1 MARDWLKAFRP
12 ASFRGVAF
20 KVDGEGMAGARRL
33 SISPIAYADQSV
45 IEDMGRDP
53 FAFPLTAYVAG
64 EEADG
69 EARALTSALS
79 AKGPA
84 LLVLPMHG
92 AVRARVQDW
101 QRDRRKDFAGHI
113 AFSISFLEEGLGSVP
128 FGALA
133 GAGPIADLLL
143 SGVDLLG
150 ASLTARLAGLSASR
164 ATPAVAETQTVATR
178 LAAVASTTANG
189 NQPARAAADAVAA
202 LGALSAV
209 AEPKG
214 WSLALVTAWRAVALT
229 AAPSD
234 LSAALAIELPA
245 APAASAVGAAGRA
258 AMAGALGI
266 AVVRG
271 DYAARQDARAAREA
285 MAELVGPALAETG
298 ATLGDAAQ
306 AWLAGMTGEAARILS
321 RMAADRAPLVRVET
335 PISLTAIMAAYQLY
349 GDGNRA
355 QELVDRNRVATAALM
370 PVGFEALSV

>member
-1 MARDWLKAFRP
+1 MRDWLKAFRP

-53 FAFPLTAYVAG
+53 FAWPLTAYVAG

-69 EARALTSALS
+69 EARALTAALS
-79 AKGPA
+79 ARGPA

-128 FGALA
+128 FGALG
-133 GAGPIADLLL
+133 GAGPIADMLLA
-143 SGVDLLG
+143 GADLLG
-150 ASLTARLAGLSASR
+150 ATLTAQLAGLSASR
-164 ATPAVAETQTVATR
+164 
-178 LAAVASTTANG
+178 STTAASETETIETRIVAVSAASANG
-189 NQPARAAADAVAA
+189 DHPARNAADAVAV
-202 LGALSAV
+202 LSGLSAV
-209 AEPKG
+209 AEPKA

-229 AAPSD
+229 ASPRD

-258 AMAGALGI
+258 AMAGALAI

-271 DYAARQDARAAREA
+271 DYPARQDARAAREG
-285 MAELVGPALAETG
+285 MGELVAPAVAATG
-298 ATLGDAAQ
+298 AALGDEAQ
-306 AWLAGMTGEAARILS
+306 AWLTGMTGEAARILS
-321 RMAADRAPLVRVET
+321 RLAADRAPLVRVET
-335 PISLTAIMAAYQLY
+335 PISLTAITAAYQLY